1 MQVTEERRAREASE
15 ETLVQILKQMIETVR
30 SDIDHERETRL
41 KAEES
46 LLSLLENSMNKLKW
60 WVWEFGR
67 HKGESLNKEEWG

>member
-46 LLSLLENSMNKLKW
+46 LLSLLENSMNKLK
-60 WVWEFGR
+60 
-67 HKGESLNKEEWG
+67 